1 MEHLRPSLPL
11 TLYCS
16 RKLGSVCSGVTLQR
30 HTLAILWFLIIE
42 RKSRQNNFPGASLLS
57 VQCTVHS
64 VRASSAAS
72 VLFREVRQR
81 VFCPPGQPWI
91 HYFSLVLHP
100 SFVFLWIQNFLGL
113 LYLRF
118 VSNPRIKRQ
127 AKDCWRKTERKDR
140 TKTFFMF
147 SSSGIK
153 RQVKDWWKQTAK
165 KTGIGKTAAPSL
177 GRCPNRR
184 EMEIYKN
191 R

>member
-1 MEHLRPSLPL
+1 MVLHS
-11 TLYCS
+11 S
-16 RKLGSVCSGVTLQR
+16 VTL
-30 HTLAILWFLIIE
+30 LPSSDSWLSKEKAVKII
-42 RKSRQNNFPGASLLS
+42 SPVPACFQCSA
-57 VQCTVHS
+57 QCTVS
-64 VRASSAAS
+64 EPPSSAAS

-91 HYFSLVLHP
+91 HYFSLVLHQ

-113 LYLRF
+113 LFLRF

-140 TKTFFMF
+140 TKTFFVF

-153 RQVKDWWKQTAK
+153 RQDWWRQTAK

>member
-1 MEHLRPSLPL
+1 MQHLRPSLPL

-42 RKSRQNNFPGASLLS
+42 RKNRQNNFPGASLLS

-100 SFVFLWIQNFLGL
+100 SFVFLWIQNFLVFCICV
-113 LYLRF
+113 LYQIPASKDKQKIAGGKLKG
-118 VSNPRIKRQ
+118 RIGPKL
-127 AKDCWRKTERKDR
+127 
-140 TKTFFMF
+140 FFMF